1 MMSLALDHAQ
11 PCLARFCLEGTLGVL
26 REAKRKLYLETKSV
40 LLYVLLV
47 IYAVSANLT
56 VCRYLTKFGIAVPH
70 HIDKLRNRQIRDGWC
85 SGQLA
90 VLNGAQE
97 ILVVF
102 VTFFVLFGQNSV
114 QIFLQNVL
122 IGCEFPANWRRER
135 RTYLMN
141 TQVCALRPTFIAR
154 SVQYSVQQTQTQGC

>member
-1 MMSLALDHAQ
+1 MMSLALGHAQ

-90 VLNGAQE
+90 VLNGALE

-102 VTFFVLFGQNSV
+102 VTFFVLFG
-114 QIFLQNVL
+114 
-122 IGCEFPANWRRER
+122 
-135 RTYLMN
+135 
-141 TQVCALRPTFIAR
+141 
-154 SVQYSVQQTQTQGC
+154 